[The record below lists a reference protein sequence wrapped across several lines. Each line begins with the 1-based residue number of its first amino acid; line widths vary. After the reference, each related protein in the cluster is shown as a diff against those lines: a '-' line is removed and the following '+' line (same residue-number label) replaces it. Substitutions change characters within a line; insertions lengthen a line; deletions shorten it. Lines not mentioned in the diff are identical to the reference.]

1 MQKIGF
7 TNPYRLTWQ
16 SQVGPSAWQ
25 GPQTSDSVKGFAKL
39 GKKNILLVP
48 IAFTSD
54 HIETLYELDLEVA
67 EEAHEVCRVWGSK
80 RTLSKNFASRSSA
93 PPSTAP
99 NRSTTRPSLFARSP
113 ISYQTT

>member
-1 MQKIGF
+1 MQKLGF

-25 GPQTSDSVKGFAKL
+25 GPQTSDSVKGFGKL

-54 HIETLYELDLEVA
+54 HIETLYELDIEVK
-67 EEAHEVCRVWGSK
+67 EEAHEVGRVY
-80 RTLSKNFASRSSA
+80 TEPNVANFPRSSA
-93 PPSTAP
+93 SICNAR
-99 NRSTTRPSLFARSP
+99 NRSTTRPSSSARWRTLCR
-113 ISYQTT
+113 TT